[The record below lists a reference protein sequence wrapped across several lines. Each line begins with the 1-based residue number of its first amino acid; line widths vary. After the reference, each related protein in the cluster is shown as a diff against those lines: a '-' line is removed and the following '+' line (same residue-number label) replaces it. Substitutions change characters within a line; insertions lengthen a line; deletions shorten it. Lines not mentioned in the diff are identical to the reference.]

1 MAAVVA
7 APAPPSAVTLSAA
20 AYPHLIES
28 ILANCERPVLITFRS
43 TSHHY
48 LNKVDAILARH
59 IVISAPVELETTD
72 LIITA
77 KRGPRLPTFIGIDED
92 LHHPLPGAKPALP
105 PPPPAASPWDG
116 LAALVDGI
124 KLSDDEE
131 PVPNVRPT
139 DPPDRKR
146 CKRLLS
152 LARII
157 DLVGPLPVC
166 NLNAAALSFRH
177 PHTVRVLPDQHGE
190 YASTMVIRRTQRL
203 VLTAGVILP
212 RGGPT
217 IELVRRGLPNSKGQE
232 YDHYRHLTLGAGAGG
247 LSVATQPMR
256 LVGLEGGV
264 KRIVV
269 NARYAPGSFHDPGLF
284 VERLIRL
291 SPQTNRPDEI
301 VYFASSD
308 NTGADLPAKTYLSYL
323 DRFTILVNLAV
334 YAVNHKVKF
343 TLVGLE
349 SVLPAW
355 IGLSAGANV
364 EQSVRD
370 SVKRELRQL
379 YDLPLSYG
387 TGTWEVALGSDLE
400 SALGAFA
407 VLSLKSWAATVTP
420 ETFDIELGL

>member
-1 MAAVVA
+1 MAAAVA
-7 APAPPSAVTLSAA
+7 KPAPPATVTLSAA

-28 ILANCERPVLITFRS
+28 ILSNSERPVLIAFRS
-43 TSHHY
+43 TSRQY

-116 LAALVDGI
+116 PAALVDGI

-146 CKRLLS
+146 CKKLLS

-177 PHTVRVLPDQHGE
+177 PHTVRLLPDQHGE
-190 YASTMVIRRTQRL
+190 YASTMVIRRTERL

-212 RGGPT
+212 RKDVA
-217 IELVRRGLPNSKGQE
+217 LSGLPPSKGHE

-256 LVGLEGGV
+256 LVGLDGGV

-269 NARYAPGSFHDPGLF
+269 NARYAPGSFHDPALF
-284 VERLIRL
+284 IERLIRL
-291 SPQTNRPDEI
+291 SPQTNRPGEI

-323 DRFTILVNLAV
+323 DRFTILINLAV

-343 TLVGLE
+343 TIVGLE

-407 VLSLKSWAATVTP
+407 VSSLKCWAATVTP